1 VCRPYRKGGGLG
13 LEEENVLRFQPWIE
27 GTLVLRSAVEKMTF
41 ELNRQ
46 ARDAMVNIPARGS
59 GILAATSDQSE
70 LFRLLTQ
77 EIVQAM
83 EGLAG
88 GPGA

>member
-1 VCRPYRKGGGLG
+1 
-13 LEEENVLRFQPWIE
+13 
-27 GTLVLRSAVEKMTF
+27 
-41 ELNRQ
+41 LNRQ
-46 ARDAMVNIPARGS
+46 ARDAMANILARVS

-70 LFRLLTQ
+70 AFRLLTQ
-77 EIVQAM
+77 EIVQAV